1 MSQLHRRG
9 AKAAVGRR
17 QPFRGSKRQLTAYLI
32 TTALHITV
40 GEQLAP
46 ADASACRRSG
56 AGALHA
62 VGVSRLERWTV
73 TDLSVSLCMAPCRH
87 VKDVSAGHQ
96 QVLDALERTIASGSA
111 RIEFRFRFD
120 FSGDF
125 LSDDRTTT
133 RRQAGSTFKRARRWL
148 GDHAWRG
155 FLWGT
160 WRMLDR
166 WTRAMAAE
174 RQRGVIDFG
183 AQRCMYGPYRVSKK
197 REEAVLVVKDK
208 LWKGAPGARVERLS
222 AEAAS
227 TFQPLW
233 LVDLVRGVTEVTSQA
248 RDVPDGDPCTCFY
261 ARADLIR
268 AREAVD
274 YDLAVPSGVGR
285 LEDLKK
291 VPVEIWVN
299 DGGHIRRI
307 RHTGPDPAKSTVTLD
322 LSAFGVEL
330 PSDWSHLPGE
340 AVAR

>member
-1 MSQLHRRG
+1 MPAIRRP
-9 AKAAVGRR
+9 RT
-17 QPFRGSKRQLTAYLI
+17 P
-32 TTALHITV
+32 
-40 GEQLAP
+40 P
-46 ADASACRRSG
+46 
-56 AGALHA
+56 

-73 TDLSVSLCMAPCRH
+73 TDLSLSMPMASSWQVKSVSP
-87 VKDVSAGHQ
+87 GHQ
-96 QVLDALERTIASGSA
+96 QVLNALECTHASGSA
-111 RIEFRFRFD
+111 RIEFQFRFD
-120 FSGDF
+120 FSEDF

-133 RRQAGSTFKRARRWL
+133 RRQAGSAFQRARRWL
-148 GDHAWRG
+148 SARAWRG

-160 WRMLDR
+160 WRVLDR

-183 AQRCMYGPYRVSKK
+183 AQRCMYGPYRVSKQ

-222 AEAAS
+222 ADAAS
-227 TFQPLW
+227 TYQPLW

-248 RDVPDGDPCTCFY
+248 RGVLDGDPCTCFD

-268 AREAVD
+268 AGEAAG
-274 YDLAVPSGVGR
+274 YDLALPSGVGR

-291 VPVEIWVN
+291 VPVEVWVN

-307 RHTGPDPAKSTVTLD
+307 RHTGPVPAKSTVTLD

-330 PSDWSHLPGE
+330 PSDWSRLPRE
-340 AVAR
+340 AMAR